1 MQRAATP
8 REAWIPVTPR
18 LRLHVVEWGDPAGWP
33 VVILHGGSHNA
44 ACWADVCRRLPAS
57 LRLIVPDQ
65 RGHGASD
72 WSPRGVYSCTA
83 QVRDLRRVIGALG
96 CTEYALVGHSMGG
109 LNALMFAS
117 TRPAGLRA
125 LALVDVGT
133 ETRRSGMARVRQRP
147 PLPQVMSTQEALRM
161 MRARYPRQSPRW
173 WRRQI
178 ERELRRVDEDTWRWG
193 YDQRLARFVPAYGP
207 DSAGRRRRAAAI
219 RVPVLVVR
227 GAHSRIMS
235 RGRAA
240 ITARVT
246 GGTVVAVPGAGHAV
260 PLDNPRGLASAL
272 RRFLL
277 PLAQEARRCAT
288 ARPVAP
294 AARLGIDSPTQL
306 ENDALRRAC

>member
-1 MQRAATP
+1 VHRAAAP
-8 REAWIPVTPR
+8 REAWIPVTSR

-33 VVILHGGSHNA
+33 VIILHGGSHNA
-44 ACWADVCRRLPAS
+44 ACWEDVCRRLPAS

-72 WSPRGVYSCTA
+72 WSRRGVYSCAA
-83 QVRDLRRVIGALG
+83 QVRDLRRLIGALG

-117 TRPAGLRA
+117 GRSPGLRA

-133 ETRRSGMARVRQRP
+133 ETRRSGLARVRQRP

-161 MRARYPRQSPRW
+161 MRERYPRQTPRW

-178 ERELRRVDEDTWRWG
+178 ERELRLVDGDTWRWG

-227 GAHSRIMS
+227 GAHSRILS

-240 ITARVT
+240 VTARVT
-246 GGTVVAVPGAGHAV
+246 GGTVVEVPGAGHPV
-260 PLDNPRGLASAL
+260 PLDNPRGLATAL
-272 RRFLL
+272 RRFLM
-277 PLAQEARRCAT
+277 PLAQEARRAAA
-288 ARPVAP
+288 ARPVTR
-294 AARLGIDSPTQL
+294 AARVRSDLPRQL
-306 ENDALRRAC
+306 EPEALRRAC